1 MILAKPPSDILFLAH
16 RFPYPPDKGDRIR
29 SFHLLKWLAGRARV
43 HLATLADEP
52 FEAESARALSE
63 LCATVSVH
71 EITPA
76 ARRLRSAWSLARGR
90 TATEGAFQSP
100 SLARTL
106 DDWANRI
113 SFDLAI
119 ASSSGVAPH
128 LRRASLRGVPA
139 LVDLVDVDSQ
149 KWLDYARFSRGPA
162 RWLYR
167 LEGARLRRVERSI
180 PSWAIGALL
189 VSRAERDLFGSF
201 HDATGVHVVE
211 NGVDLEALA
220 PREEVVEEPQS
231 CVFVGAL
238 DYRPNIDAIRWF
250 CREVWPELLQRRP
263 DSRLRV
269 VGHRPVAAVE
279 ELGSIPGV
287 EIVGQVPDVRPQ
299 LERAS
304 VVVVPLRIARGIQNK
319 VLEAL
324 AMGKSV
330 LASPEALKGFRPDLD
345 VPVRSAAAAGEW
357 VEGLLALFG
366 DAEERRR
373 LGRAGRAFALAHH
386 QWDRCLE
393 PLAEILGV
401 PAAAARSQGERNARP

>member
-1 MILAKPPSDILFLAH
+1 MISAKAPGDILFLAH

-29 SFHLLKWLAGRARV
+29 SFHLLKWLAARARV

-52 FEAESARALSE
+52 FHAESARALDD
-63 LCATVSVH
+63 LCAAVSVH
-71 EITPA
+71 KITPA
-76 ARRLRSAWSLARGR
+76 ARRVRSAWSLARGR

-100 SLARTL
+100 SLARTV
-106 DDWANRI
+106 DDWARRVP
-113 SFDLAI
+113 FGLAI
-119 ASSSGVAPH
+119 ASSSGMAHH
-128 LRRASLRGVPA
+128 LRRASLRDVPA

-167 LEGARLRRVERSI
+167 LEGVRLRRVERAI

-201 HDATGVHVVE
+201 HDATGIHVVE

-220 PREEVVEEPQS
+220 PREGAVEEPRS

-238 DYRPNIDAIRWF
+238 DYRPNVDAIRWF
-250 CREVWPELLQRRP
+250 CGEVWPELLRRRP

-287 EIVGQVPDVRPQ
+287 EIVGQVPDVRPH

-319 VLEAL
+319 VLEGL
-324 AMGKSV
+324 AMGKAV
-330 LASPEALKGFRPDLD
+330 LASPEALKGFPPGLE
-345 VPVRSAAAAGEW
+345 VPVRPASAPGEW
-357 VEGLLALFG
+357 VEGLLNLFD

-386 QWDRCLE
+386 RWDRCLE
-393 PLAEILGV
+393 PLADILGV
-401 PAAAARSQGERNARP
+401 PAGVAQS